1 MWHPAI
7 TVIAASSRSLR
18 RAWAWSALVAVLLS
32 ACTPARTVAPLA
44 GLAPVADAPSPALLA
59 ASSFEGGASWY
70 GPGFAGRRT
79 ASGEV
84 FDPSQLTAAHR
95 TLPFGTLVRVT
106 DVATGAAVVVRINDR
121 GPFVPDRVIDLSRGA
136 AEVLGSVRRGVIHV
150 RVDVLAVS
158 GAARLAVAAD
168 LRGFEARSRWHLP
181 GQLLLLVSERS
192 AEPVLVRVVAGEAAF
207 GADLYVAPELFL
219 ALGPLA
225 TIAVD

>member
-1 MWHPAI
+1 M
-7 TVIAASSRSLR
+7 TAASARFFRHPIATFAGL
-18 RAWAWSALVAVLLS
+18 ALLLW

-44 GLAPVADAPSPALLA
+44 AVAPAVDTPSPALLA
-59 ASSFEGGASWY
+59 ATRFEGGASWY

-84 FDPSQLTAAHR
+84 FDPTQLTAAHR

-106 DVATGAAVVVRINDR
+106 DAATGAAVVVRINDR

-136 AEVLGSVRRGVIHV
+136 AEVLGSVQRGVIHV
-150 RVDVLAVS
+150 LVDVLSVS

-192 AEPVLVRVVAGEAAF
+192 AEAVLVRVVAGEAAF

-225 TIAVD
+225 TIAGD